1 MTKTSIQNE
10 NRVMITPEE
19 IRNEMLGASE
29 VSLKIMNLIH
39 DQRLLQIWVPK
50 KYGGLGFRLKEG
62 LSVLFDWSKIDGSLG
77 WMLTLCSGANFFSRN
92 LKPEIA
98 TALFSYSKTC
108 FGGSGMIGGT
118 AVKQNDGTFIINGLW
133 HFATGAPHLSHFTL
147 NAKLTENG
155 IPLLD
160 ELGSEI
166 IRSFVISKNEVE
178 IIPNWKSMGMKATGT
193 FSFKVENVEV
203 SEEYSFVYDD
213 FFTDDVLD
221 KIPFRIFAD
230 LTLLVNYL
238 GMAAHFSEE
247 AVKIRHNLDLKMF
260 NKMISEHL
268 EKSFQFADEI
278 EMLLN
283 KFELISSEKQ
293 AEIHKYSLNLVKDLS
308 HQILKIYFQL
318 GLRATHTDSAMYQI
332 FCDYFTATQHSNFRR
347 EFGEEC
353 FNE

>member
-1 MTKTSIQNE
+1 
-10 NRVMITPEE
+10 MITPEE
-19 IRNEMLGASE
+19 IKNEMLGASE
-29 VSLKIMNLIH
+29 VSPQIMNLIH

-50 KYGGLGFRLKEG
+50 KYGGLGFRLNQG
-62 LSVLFDWSKIDGSLG
+62 LQILFDWSKIDGSLG

-98 TALFSYSKTC
+98 TTLFSNSKTC

-118 AVKQNDGTFIINGLW
+118 AEKQNDGTFIINGLW

-147 NAKLTENG
+147 NAKLTEKG

-160 ELGSEI
+160 KFGSEI

-238 GMAAHFSEE
+238 GIASHFSEE
-247 AVKIRHNLDLKMF
+247 AIIIRPNLLLDSF
-260 NKMISEHL
+260 NKMISNEL
-268 EKSFQFADEI
+268 EKTIDFANEI
-278 EMLLN
+278 ENILN
-283 KFELISSEKQ
+283 DFETVPPEKQ
-293 AEIHKYSLNLVKDLS
+293 TEIHSFGTDLVEKLS
-308 HQILKIYFQL
+308 HQILEIYFQL
-318 GLRATHTDSAMYQI
+318 GLRATHKDSAMYQI
-332 FCDYFTATQHSNFRR
+332 FCDYFTATQHANFRR
-347 EFGEEC
+347 DFKQNEFYCESFTDE
-353 FNE
+353 FR